1 MRMVTDLREFFLM
14 SCLFR
19 VRRVS
24 NGAFDVISLLQQL
37 FYQFS
42 ANKAA
47 CTRHSRG
54 VCTAM
59 IDGAHTDVVNDTF
72 TISKDLEYAISE
84 GLACGQVLAG

>member
-1 MRMVTDLREFFLM
+1 MTQLTMCRADCMEDTRMRMTTDLGEFCQM

-24 NGAFDVISLLQQL
+24 NGAFDVITLLQQL

-59 IDGAHTDVVNDTF
+59 IDGAHTDLV
-72 TISKDLEYAISE
+72 TIRA
-84 GLACGQVLAG
+84 QF